1 MAASAEWVAVHV
13 RAGKDAPACQAV
25 GWLQHEV
32 GCPNLVYQN
41 YEDLVLIKIPI
52 VQVPQRMVR
61 LYLGDSVSETCSV
74 RNAN

>member
-1 MAASAEWVAVHV
+1 MDASAEWVLVHF

-41 YEDLVLIKIPI
+41 YWDLVLIKIPI
-52 VQVPQRMVR
+52 LQVLVVGFPYV
-61 LYLGDSVSETCSV
+61 YSSASDCF
-74 RNAN
+74 